1 MKYLVL
7 NIMYYFC
14 AKVGVGSYL
23 LHSDLS
29 RKDELFFFSLY
40 IRLQSK
46 NYILILFRFKKLIK
60 MQHLLFHRIWKKNR
74 RGKKLLSVAITN
86 MCLCMY
92 IAIACISFFK
102 EKVGR
107 QPHQIEHQT
116 NSTNTTKLKT
126 NSISENCT

>member
-1 MKYLVL
+1 MKYLVVL

-102 EKVGR
+102 RKVGS
-107 QPHQIEHQT
+107 H
-116 NSTNTTKLKT
+116 TK
-126 NSISENCT
+126 